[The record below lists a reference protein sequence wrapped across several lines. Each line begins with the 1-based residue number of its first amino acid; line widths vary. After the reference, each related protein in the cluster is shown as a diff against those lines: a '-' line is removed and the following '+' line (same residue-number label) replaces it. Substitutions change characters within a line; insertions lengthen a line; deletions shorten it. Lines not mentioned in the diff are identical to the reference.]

1 MKVLLVYPPV
11 FRTVNLANNP
21 LPIGMLQVARC
32 LLDAGHDVQALNLEI
47 GGEIRTI
54 SIRRM
59 RQAYAETDIPTA
71 LTQPSSPWQVTFKR
85 KLAGFKPDIVAFS
98 TATEQLDAAAQLAT
112 IAQRMLPDVRI
123 EYGGAHAPH
132 SEWAWK
138 LSTEALHCDPALEM
152 LVGQNP
158 PASFGAILTSLGC
171 PFDCTFCGSP
181 ERYGRKLNAYPINQV
196 HHRIEQAVAA
206 GATQIHLMDDTIT
219 LKRERALEI
228 ASLMNHVAL
237 PWRTQTRVDD
247 LGRHPDLATIF
258 KDSGCTQLT
267 FGVESGSPRV
277 LQAIRKRITPEQ
289 VLKAVDII
297 NAADLAYTANFMIGF
312 PGETDDDVQQTLDLI
327 EKMKPSRIL
336 AGSVVPYPNTA
347 LHRDNPA
354 FVEAARRWPYSQW
367 SPFNG
372 DFLTDDQGNR
382 IQGPSRDAQQAF
394 FDVVE
399 KVNDHHATPGT
410 FSTVSMTEQIR
421 KIPA

>member
-32 LLDAGHDVQALNLEI
+32 LLDQGHDVRALNLEV
-47 GGEIRTI
+47 GGQVRTV

-59 RQAYAETDIPTA
+59 RQAYADTDIPTA
-71 LTQPSSPWQVTFKR
+71 LSQPSSAWVLTFKQH
-85 KLAGFKPDIVAFS
+85 LAEFQPELVAFS
-98 TATEQLDAAAQLAT
+98 TATEQLDAADHLAN
-112 IAQRMLPDVRI
+112 IAKRMLPEVRI

-132 SEWAWK
+132 SDWAEK
-138 LSTEALHCDPALEM
+138 ISADARDCDPALEL

-171 PFDCTFCGSP
+171 PFNCSFCGSP
-181 ERYGRKLNAYPINQV
+181 QRYGRKLKAYDISQV
-196 HHRIEQAVAA
+196 HRRIEQAIAA
-206 GATQIHLMDDTIT
+206 GASQIHLMDDTIT
-219 LKRERALEI
+219 LQRERALEI
-228 ASLMNHVAL
+228 ASLMKHIGL
-237 PWRTQTRVDD
+237 PWRTQIRVDD
-247 LGRHPDLATIF
+247 LGRNRDLATIF
-258 KDSGCTQLT
+258 KDAGCTQLT

-277 LQAIRKRITPEQ
+277 LKAIRKRITPAD

-297 NAADLAYTANFMIGF
+297 NVANLAYTANFMIGF

-327 EKMKPSRIL
+327 EKMQPSRIL

-347 LHRDNPA
+347 LHQENPK
-354 FVEAARRWPYSQW
+354 FVQAAMQWPYSQW
-367 SPFNG
+367 SPFNA
-372 DFLTDDQGNR
+372 DFLTDEHGNR

-399 KVNDHHATPGT
+399 KVNDHEATPGT
-410 FSTVSMTEQIR
+410 FSTVSMAELVR